1 MLGVVEQLTVETV
14 HESRALVKEEQ
25 RAPSTAF
32 GTGLGSRGPQSTL
45 ETRPLSPLKV
55 FDHRLNNVL

>member
-32 GTGLGSRGPQSTL
+32 GTGLGTCGPQSTL
-45 ETRPLSPLKV
+45 ETRPLSPAKGV
-55 FDHRLNNVL
+55 